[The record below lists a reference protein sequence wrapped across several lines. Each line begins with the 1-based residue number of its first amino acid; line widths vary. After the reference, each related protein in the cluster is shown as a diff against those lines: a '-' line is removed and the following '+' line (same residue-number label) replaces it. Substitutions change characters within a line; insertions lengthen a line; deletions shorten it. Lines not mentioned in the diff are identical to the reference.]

1 MQLQDRDTGTRVAGG
16 WLAIAAFLLAASLAF
31 HGPIAVDMSARME
44 AISEGAT
51 RWVVVHWGAAAALS
65 CFVIAGLLALTRG
78 GRLAGSWQTI
88 SAWAVVTVGALWT
101 LTTAVAE
108 ATAVTGAAV
117 AGDAAMFEA
126 WWSFAEGKANGF
138 AVLALAVAVIAA
150 SEARM
155 PRGATPAWASWTG
168 ALAGIAAFAGWV
180 LGMWLSITPG
190 SLVWVVSSLV
200 MCLWLL
206 WFGVALARS
215 GARVHGR
222 VAGEPEAVK

>member
-16 WLAIAAFLLAASLAF
+16 WLAIASFLLAASLAF

-44 AISEGAT
+44 AISDGAT
-51 RWVVVHWGAAAALS
+51 RWVVVHWAAAAALS

-78 GRLAGSWQTI
+78 GRLTGSWQTI

-117 AGDAAMFEA
+117 SGDAAMFEA
-126 WWSFAEGKANGF
+126 WWSFAEGNANGF
-138 AVLALAVAVIAA
+138 AVLALAVAVIAG

-155 PRGATPAWASWTG
+155 PRGATPAWACWTG
-168 ALAGIAAFAGWV
+168 AVAGIAAFAGWAF
-180 LGMWLSITPG
+180 GMWLSVRPG

-206 WFGVALARS
+206 WFGVALMRT